1 MFLVHRVETP
11 QQRLAV
17 QRLRYQIYVEE
28 GEDPQ
33 HHEAD
38 HERRLL
44 IGHDDDAPGTA
55 LFFVG
60 ERDGAR
66 VGAALRCR
74 CWRAGALPEEIR
86 ATYSLDLL
94 PPSEGAAICEI
105 SSLVVA
111 PEQRGTP
118 AVVTLVGHAFEYAIE
133 HHGASLIFATCAPG
147 LLRAYHCLGL
157 YSYGGRPIGTSAG
170 LILPLVALVDVE
182 SFRASFS
189 PFTEILERLERGG
202 ALPSFDLSPFIRKV
216 RSSGGVVID
225 NRRITAEVATALDSR
240 RANRLAEKLGPRLF
254 ERLCERGAVV
264 DAPPGTE
271 VVQRDAIDQDLYL
284 ILEGALE
291 VYSNGVLRTTLGPGE
306 TFGEIAFLSPGRRR
320 SASVRAVVPSRLLV
334 LSKAT
339 IEKLEEHSP
348 RDALAVYKTL
358 ASMLVEW
365 VLAREQPSADAAHDD
380 DSDGQIARDDPR
392 ADAGALLDHEARARD
407 DRSDLTRT
415 P

>member
-28 GEDPQ
+28 GEDQ
-33 HHEAD
+33 QRYEAD
-38 HERRLL
+38 HGRRLL

-55 LFFVG
+55 LFFVRVGDDGGGDG
-60 ERDGAR
+60 ER

-74 CWRAGALPEEIR
+74 CWRPGTLPDELR

-94 PPSEGAAICEI
+94 PPSAGAAICEI

-118 AVVTLVGHAFEYAIE
+118 AVVTLVGHAIEFAIE
-133 HHGASLIFATCAPG
+133 HHGASLIFATCSPG
-147 LLRAYHCLGL
+147 LLRAYQCMGL
-157 YSYGGRPIGTSAG
+157 YSYGGRPIGTTAG
-170 LILPLVALVDVE
+170 LILPVVALVDVE
-182 SFRASFS
+182 SFRACFS
-189 PFTEILERLERGG
+189 PFTEILERLERAD
-202 ALPSFDLSPFIRKV
+202 ALPAFDLAPFVKKV
-216 RSSGGVVID
+216 RSSGSVVID

-240 RANRLAEKLGPRLF
+240 RVNRLSEKLGARLF

-264 DAPPGTE
+264 DAPAGTE
-271 VVQRDAIDQDLYL
+271 VVQRDAVDRDLYL

-291 VYSNGVLRTTLGPGE
+291 VYSNGVLRATLGPGE
-306 TFGEIAFLSPGRRR
+306 TFGELAFLSQGRRR

-334 LSKAT
+334 LSKAA

-365 VLAREQPSADAAHDD
+365 VVAREQPAPAGA
-380 DSDGQIARDDPR
+380 QIDVRSGSRVTRDEPR
-392 ADAGALLDHEARARD
+392 ADA
-407 DRSDLTRT
+407 
-415 P
+415 